1 MNSQFDS
8 KEFRTVLGYF
18 PTGVVIVSGLDK
30 SGKPQGLTIGS
41 FSSISIDPPLVG
53 FFPGISSKSWKAIAE
68 SGVFCVNVLAATQGE
83 LCWRFAKES
92 EDRYVGVKWSYSP
105 LKSPMIDGSVAFIDC
120 KIESSSQIG
129 DHLFVVGRVQSLAA
143 VAHSGDPMV
152 FSKGAVFTT
161 SPLS

>member
-8 KEFRTVLGYF
+8 KEFRSVLGHF
-18 PTGVVIVSGLDK
+18 PTGVVIISGLDN

-41 FSSISIDPPLVG
+41 FSSISLDPPLVG
-53 FFPGISSKSWKAIAE
+53 FFPGLNSKSWPAIAE
-68 SGVFCVNVLAATQGE
+68 SGAFCVNVLAANQGE

-92 EDRYVGVKWSYSP
+92 ENRFDGVKWSPSP

-120 KIESSSQIG
+120 KLESSSQVG
-129 DHLFVVGRVQSLAA
+129 DHLFVVGRVHGLVA
-143 VAHSGDPMV
+143 VADSGNPMV
-152 FSKGAVFTT
+152 FSKGAVVTT

>member
-1 MNSQFDS
+1 MNSQFDGQ
-8 KEFRTVLGYF
+8 EFRTVLGHF

-30 SGKPQGLTIGS
+30 SGKPQGITIGS
-41 FSSISIDPPLVG
+41 FSSISLDPPLIG
-53 FFPGISSKSWKAIAE
+53 FFPGLTSKSWPAIAE
-68 SGVFCVNVLAATQGE
+68 SGVFCVNVLAATQSE

-92 EDRYVGVKWSYSP
+92 EDRYEGVKWSYSP

-129 DHLFVVGRVQSLAA
+129 DHLFVVGRVQSLVA
-143 VAHSGDPMV
+143 VAGAGDPMV
-152 FSKGAVFTT
+152 FSKGAVVTT